1 MVSCSSLLRSTSSSS
16 CGYSMP
22 SWPCLC
28 FSLFTLSMVVGHH
41 SVSRLQTIWIPLL
54 QSTISRC
61 SAGLPQALSPVTL
74 LFFFSRRQLVILLLC
89 NKDITP
95 PPQLSGLK
103 VLACLL
109 SLILQLGFLLQFN
122 LSCLPELTQPRAY
135 ARHFS
140 LFHPPSMITPIN
152 PGKLEW
158 ELMGHPNCSVA
169 DYARTSLC
177 HGFRLGFNL
186 TAVSFRSASLNMS
199 SAFITRA

>member
-61 SAGLPQALSPVTL
+61 LAGLPQALSPVTL
-74 LFFFSRRQLVILLLC
+74 LSMFFSRRQLVILLLC

-95 PPQLSGLK
+95 LPQLSGLK

-109 SLILQLGFLLQFN
+109 SLILQLAFLLQFN
-122 LSCLPELTQPRAY
+122 LSCLPELAQLRAY
-135 ARHFS
+135 ATQFS
-140 LFHPPSMITPIN
+140 PFTLHQ
-152 PGKLEW
+152 
-158 ELMGHPNCSVA
+158 
-169 DYARTSLC
+169 
-177 HGFRLGFNL
+177 
-186 TAVSFRSASLNMS
+186 
-199 SAFITRA
+199 

>member
-1 MVSCSSLLRSTSSSS
+1 MPGRSSSDPQ
-16 CGYSMP
+16 P
-22 SWPCLC
+22 S
-28 FSLFTLSMVVGHH
+28 H
-41 SVSRLQTIWIPLL
+41 SPPHI
-54 QSTISRC
+54 
-61 SAGLPQALSPVTL
+61 
-74 LFFFSRRQLVILLLC
+74 FSRRQLVILLLC

-95 PPQLSGLK
+95 LPQLSGLK

-135 ARHFS
+135 ARQFS
-140 LFHPPSMITPIN
+140 PFHPPSMITPIN

-158 ELMGHPNCSVA
+158 ELLGHPDCSVA

-177 HGFRLGFNL
+177 HGFHLGFNL

-199 SAFITRA
+199 SALLEPEVIDNYLLAKMDRRQNSCPFSHTTSYQPPY